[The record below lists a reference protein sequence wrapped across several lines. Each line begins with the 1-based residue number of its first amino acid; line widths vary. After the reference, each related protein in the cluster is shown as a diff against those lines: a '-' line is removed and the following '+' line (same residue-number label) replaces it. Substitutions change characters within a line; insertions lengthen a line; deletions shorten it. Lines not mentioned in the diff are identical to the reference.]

1 MNNSL
6 FLNRAVNFNLEN
18 ISLDMI
24 FRILYCI
31 DYWNHNP
38 KHYGSYEYSSL
49 FLVVLHDKA
58 FSYVSELIM
67 TCYQVR
73 KEVAL

>member
-1 MNNSL
+1 
-6 FLNRAVNFNLEN
+6 
-18 ISLDMI
+18 MI

-38 KHYGSYEYSSL
+38 KHYGLYVFSLL

-73 KEVAL
+73 REVVL